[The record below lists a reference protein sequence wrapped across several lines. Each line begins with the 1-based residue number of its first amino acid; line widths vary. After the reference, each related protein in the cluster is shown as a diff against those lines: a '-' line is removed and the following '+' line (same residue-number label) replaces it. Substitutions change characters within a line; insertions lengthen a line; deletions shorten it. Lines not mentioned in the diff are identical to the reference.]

1 MGYVCRVYPG
11 YSRAPGTI
19 AQVVPRMT
27 AVGQELPVEVVTV
40 NGRISA
46 FADGRTDLNSLI
58 DVCQH
63 WRRYYAQ
70 VVGSIAPADIQL
82 LFFAALMNV
91 IVYQRSSLNSLYKIF
106 R

>member
-1 MGYVCRVYPG
+1 MTGLACGDGVCAPACTPG
-11 YSRAPGTI
+11 YSRVPGAI

-46 FADGRTDLNSLI
+46 ETDARLLSNA
-58 DVCQH
+58 H
-63 WRRYYAQ
+63 RFE
-70 VVGSIAPADIQL
+70 QL
-82 LFFAALMNV
+82 
-91 IVYQRSSLNSLYKIF
+91 F